1 MLGRS
6 RDAEV
11 GAGEVSRAYMY
22 SLQRG
27 VIGVLMG
34 LTRTLSRVIWTAVSV
49 SPSLLWHKGCRQPW
63 RATYLFEGLCIDQH
77 PAQLDDFGRVLCDVD
92 TMLVAGGSDV
102 NHDIAIEG
110 GLRALLRTGHADR

>member
-1 MLGRS
+1 
-6 RDAEV
+6 
-11 GAGEVSRAYMY
+11 MY

-34 LTRTLSRVIWTAVSV
+34 LTRTLSRVIWTAGSV
-49 SPSLLWHKGCRQPW
+49 SPSLSWHKGCREPW
-63 RATYLFEGLCIDQH
+63 GATYLFEGLCIDQH

-92 TMLVAGGSDV
+92 TVLVAGGGDV